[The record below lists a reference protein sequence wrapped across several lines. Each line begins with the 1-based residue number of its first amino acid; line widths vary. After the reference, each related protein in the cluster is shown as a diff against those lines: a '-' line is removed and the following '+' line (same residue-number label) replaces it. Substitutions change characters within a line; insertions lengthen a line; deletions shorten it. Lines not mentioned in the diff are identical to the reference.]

1 MAILNYV
8 SSFIGEIDVSPRL
21 ARLICNDSYAT
32 VITPGY
38 IGTTSLQGNPLSPSD
53 FVFVTYGAESNTQGI
68 FTPSISNGVVT
79 LNPYIGQG
87 NVSLPV
93 TANHIAVFD
102 NTSGQ
107 IGDDA
112 ATAIN
117 GGNIQ
122 AGLSGTA
129 GHLASFPS
137 TASKGSLRVTAVA
150 NTGNTVT
157 TISNAAMGQA
167 STISIPDPATA
178 TANFLIR
185 PAALVNGNLIS
196 ANGVA
201 GLAADSGIAASNV
214 QLKTE
219 VLAGTANVPAI
230 AATFNFTVNGLTSSS
245 IVAVNFKSQT
255 NPASILTAS
264 AGTNNITIV
273 ATADPGTCVVQYVAY
288 IVGQ

>member
-8 SSFIGEIDVSPRL
+8 SSFIGETDVSPRL

-38 IGTTSLQGNPLSPSD
+38 LGLTSLQGNPLSPSD
-53 FVFVTYGAESNTQGI
+53 FIFVSYGAESNTQGI

-87 NVSLPV
+87 NVLLPV
-93 TANHIAVFD
+93 VANHIAVFE

-107 IGDDA
+107 IGDNA

-129 GHLASFPS
+129 GFLSSFPA
-137 TASKGSLRVTAVA
+137 TASKGSLHLTAVA

-157 TISNAAMGQA
+157 TISNVAMGQA
-167 STISIPDPATA
+167 STISIPDPGGA

-214 QLKTE
+214 QLKTQ
-219 VLAGTANVPAI
+219 VLAGTVAASAV
-230 AATFNFTVNGLTSSS
+230 AATFNITVTGVTASS
-245 IVAVNFKSQT
+245 IVVCNFQSQA
-255 NPASILTAS
+255 NPATILTVT
-264 AGTNNITIV
+264 AGTNLVTIV
-273 ATADPGTCVVQYVAY
+273 ADANPGNCVISYVAY